1 MNGKVALRTLEE
13 GLKDENYSG
22 VGDPKDQENDGVN
35 EVLENEE
42 NDRVEDPKSQ
52 ENNKVEEGRKNELN
66 AFLQDLPKELRDVYD
81 SLPKDGKE
89 LFTSFRD
96 NEVRKKYLTT
106 VQSVKQK
113 QRGQGFFIDVFYI
126 LLPLCA
132 SGIGVEVMLH
142 YHVEPTLAI
151 SIFGLGVLFA
161 EWIKDLLDLLEN

>member
-1 MNGKVALRTLEE
+1 MSLTVVEE

-35 EVLENEE
+35 EALENEE
-42 NDRVEDPKSQ
+42 NDRVGDPKSQ

-81 SLPKDGKE
+81 GLPKDGKE
-89 LFTSFRD
+89 LLTSFRD

-113 QRGQGFFIDVFYI
+113 QRGQGVCYFFFV
-126 LLPLCA
+126 
-132 SGIGVEVMLH
+132 
-142 YHVEPTLAI
+142 
-151 SIFGLGVLFA
+151 IFSKFTELFHLN
-161 EWIKDLLDLLEN
+161 DCLVSSYP

>member
-1 MNGKVALRTLEE
+1 MNGKVALLEE

-35 EVLENEE
+35 EALENEE
-42 NDRVEDPKSQ
+42 NDRVGDPKSQ

-81 SLPKDGKE
+81 GLPKDGKE
-89 LFTSFRD
+89 LLTSFRD

-113 QRGQGFFIDVFYI
+113 QRGQGFLRI
-126 LLPLCA
+126 LNFL
-132 SGIGVEVMLH
+132 
-142 YHVEPTLAI
+142 
-151 SIFGLGVLFA
+151 SI
-161 EWIKDLLDLLEN
+161 K

>member
-1 MNGKVALRTLEE
+1 MNGKIALRTLEE

-42 NDRVEDPKSQ
+42 NDRVGDPKSQ

-81 SLPKDGKE
+81 GLPKDGKE

-113 QRGQGFFIDVFYI
+113 QRGQGFLRI
-126 LLPLCA
+126 LNFL
-132 SGIGVEVMLH
+132 
-142 YHVEPTLAI
+142 
-151 SIFGLGVLFA
+151 SI
-161 EWIKDLLDLLEN
+161 K